1 MKQGRLILINIL
13 ILVAVILI
21 GGLGAYYW
29 SQSYNYVSTQDG
41 AISAP
46 TIPVPALAPGTIEG
60 LSLHVGQRVTK
71 GQIIAQETVAGTSSS
86 AKSSSKSTA
95 TTSTVNVVA
104 PVTGTVATVSATNG
118 QMVGTGTPLFTE
130 VKLNQVTVVANIP
143 ESKIRHVNVGQT
155 ATIYVDAHPG
165 VSFTGTVQAIQPT
178 TQSFFSLIPTA
189 ATSGT
194 YTKVTQRI
202 PVILSINTAGLAL
215 RPGENCEVRIT
226 IR

>member
-29 SQSYNYVSTQDG
+29 NQSYNYVSTQDG
-41 AISAP
+41 VVSSP
-46 TIPVPALAPGTIEG
+46 TIPVPALAAGTIQG
-60 LSLHVGQRVTK
+60 LSLHVGQQVTK
-71 GQIIAQETVAGTSSS
+71 GQVIAQETVAGTVTSG
-86 AKSSSKSTA
+86 KSTTS
-95 TTSTVNVVA
+95 TTSTVNIVA
-104 PVTGTVATVSATNG
+104 PASGTVATVSAANG
-118 QMVGTGTPLFTE
+118 QVVGAGTALFTE

-143 ESKIRHVNVGQT
+143 ESKIRHVSVGQT
-155 ATIYVDAHPG
+155 ATVYVDAHPG
-165 VSFTGTVQAIQPT
+165 VSFTATVKAIQPT

-202 PVILSINTAGLAL
+202 PVILSINTAGYTLL
-215 RPGENCEVRIT
+215 PGESCEVRIT

>member
-29 SQSYNYVSTQDG
+29 NQSYNYVSTQDG

-46 TIPVPALAPGTIEG
+46 TIPVPALASGTIQG
-60 LSLHVGQRVTK
+60 LNVYVGERVTK
-71 GQIIAQETVAGTSSS
+71 GQIIAHETVAGASKSG
-86 AKSSSKSTA
+86 KSSTA
-95 TTSTVNVVA
+95 GTSTVNIVA
-104 PVTGTVATVSATNG
+104 PASGTVATVSAANG
-118 QMVGTGTPLFTE
+118 QIVGAGTALFTE
-130 VKLNQVTVVANIP
+130 VKLSQVTVVANIP
-143 ESKIRHVNVGQT
+143 ESKIRHVSVGQT

-165 VSFTGTVQAIQPT
+165 VSFTGTVKAIQPT

-202 PVILSINTAGLAL
+202 PVILSINTAGYAL
-215 RPGENCEVRIT
+215 LPGESCEVRIT

>member
-29 SQSYNYVSTQDG
+29 NQSYNYVSTQDG

-46 TIPVPALAPGTIEG
+46 TIPVPALAAGTIQG
-60 LSLHVGQRVTK
+60 VTLHVGQRVTK
-71 GQIIAQETVAGTSSS
+71 GQVIAQETVAGAASTSS
-86 AKSSSKSTA
+86 KTTPST
-95 TTSTVNVVA
+95 TTTTNIVA
-104 PVTGTVATVSATNG
+104 PATGTIATVSATNG
-118 QMVGTGTPLFTE
+118 QTVGAGTALFTE
-130 VKLNQVTVVANIP
+130 VKLGHVSVVANIP
-143 ESKIRHVNVGQT
+143 ESKIRHVSVGQT

-165 VSFTGTVQAIQPT
+165 VSFTGTVTAIQPT

-202 PVILSINTAGLAL
+202 PVILSINTAGYTLL
-215 RPGENCEVRIT
+215 PGESCEVRIT